1 MACFFRVS
9 KQVEVERVRANERE
23 STALCNT
30 ALTVTSYRFCCALST
45 RSKAGGPVPTKARDC
60 KKCEHQGSLESA
72 QTSPYLSL
80 SLVLLRKRLLDL
92 SSGTSHLPPP
102 SLPIPLPPF
111 ASSDISSSFAKWG
124 EKMLIGKWIVVSLFC
139 YLFERC

>member
-1 MACFFRVS
+1 MLYLLEAR
-9 KQVEVERVRANERE
+9 QEVQYPQRE
-23 STALCNT
+23 GTAKNVNIRDHWSQLRRL
-30 ALTVTSYRFCCALST
+30 LT
-45 RSKAGGPVPTKARDC
+45 
-60 KKCEHQGSLESA
+60 
-72 QTSPYLSL
+72 SL

-124 EKMLIGKWIVVSLFC
+124 KKMLIGKWIVVSLFC